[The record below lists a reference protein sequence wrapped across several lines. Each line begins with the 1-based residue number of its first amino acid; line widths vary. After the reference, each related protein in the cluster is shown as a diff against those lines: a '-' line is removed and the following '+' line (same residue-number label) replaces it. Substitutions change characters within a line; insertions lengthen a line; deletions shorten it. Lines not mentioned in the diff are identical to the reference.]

1 VKSDPLPD
9 PIPAHPEIAEA
20 MDAAMDQDRAYFAAH
35 PRAAVNLRPV
45 MPGELAIEQ
54 AMGIRLP
61 AVGRVPADRA
71 SCWIASVDLGR
82 AQGRFDNPDGRG
94 IRMKFLSARPPVDAR
109 QRASLERRM
118 KAAGLLAVELLREQ
132 GRRERLEQRRAT
144 AGKGF
149 TARGGR

>member
-1 VKSDPLPD
+1 
-9 PIPAHPEIAEA
+9 
-20 MDAAMDQDRAYFAAH
+20 
-35 PRAAVNLRPV
+35 
-45 MPGELAIEQ
+45 
-54 AMGIRLP
+54 
-61 AVGRVPADRA
+61 
-71 SCWIASVDLGR
+71 
-82 AQGRFDNPDGRG
+82 
-94 IRMKFLSARPPVDAR
+94 VDAR